1 MPPIDTIHT
10 YAKINLI
17 LQVAPPITDPS
28 DPNCG
33 MHPICSWMHA
43 IDLSDEITIEQT
55 PGNQSTFDIHWE
67 WGRHPVEWD
76 TKSDLIVRAH
86 ALLESESGRP
96 LPVKITASKSIP
108 AGGGLGGGSSNAAGV
123 LMGLNDLFDL
133 GYNEQQLQ
141 SVALKLG
148 SDIPFFI
155 DISSY
160 RVGIPPKPA
169 VVSGF
174 GEQIERTPRLDD
186 SFYIFVPKFGCSTAE
201 VYKALDALG
210 STRVLDPERVLKAAT
225 LMKIDPS
232 ELINDLTEPAMI
244 VQPELRTIFARFR
257 DVQVEARLSGS
268 GSSIFIFQ
276 SQGGAKKSGWLSA
289 VQPHE
294 FVQDKLGFQAASL
307 S

>member
-43 IDLSDEITIEQT
+43 ITLSDEITIEQT

-67 WGRHPVEWD
+67 KDWKSGRRPVEWD
-76 TKSDLIVRAH
+76 TASDLIFRAH
-86 ALLESESGRP
+86 ALLESETGRP

-133 GYNEQQLQ
+133 GYDELQLQ
-141 SVALKLG
+141 SIALKLG

-155 DISSY
+155 DINSH
-160 RVGIPPKPA
+160 RVGVPPKPA
-169 VVSGF
+169 VVSGL
-174 GEQIERTPRLDD
+174 GDQIQRTPRLGG
-186 SFYIFVPKFGCSTAE
+186 SLYIFCPKFGCPTGE
-201 VYKALDALG
+201 VYKKFDAIG
-210 STRVLDPERVLKAAT
+210 SKQALDPEQVLRAAT
-225 LMKIDPS
+225 SMKIDPS
-232 ELINDLTEPAMI
+232 DLLNDLTEPAMN
-244 VQPELRTIFARFR
+244 VRPELRTIFGRFK

-268 GSSIFIFQ
+268 GSSIFVFGNQFPSKASDWVTIMHASDMVF
-276 SQGGAKKSGWLSA
+276 
-289 VQPHE
+289 E
-294 FVQDKLGFQAASL
+294 FASL